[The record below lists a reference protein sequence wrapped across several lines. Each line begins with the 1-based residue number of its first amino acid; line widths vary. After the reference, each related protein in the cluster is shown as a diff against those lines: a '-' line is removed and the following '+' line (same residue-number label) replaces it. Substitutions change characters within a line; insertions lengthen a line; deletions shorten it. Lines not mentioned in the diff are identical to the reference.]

1 MEEKTLTCINCPLG
15 CQATVTF
22 DGDSIVSVTGNTCK
36 RGDIYARQELTN
48 PVRIVTTSVPVEGS
62 ATSKMVSVKT
72 AEPVPKVKI
81 FDVMAALAKTEITA
95 PVHIGDTVLADVAGT
110 GVDIVATRNA

>member
-15 CQATVTF
+15 CQVTVTF

-36 RGDIYARQELTN
+36 RGDIYARQEFTN

-62 ATSKMVSVKT
+62 ATSKG
-72 AEPVPKVKI
+72 KI
-81 FDVMAALAKTEITA
+81 FDVMAALAKTEIKA
-95 PVHIGDTVLADVAGT
+95 PVHIGDTVLADVART